1 MVSPD
6 LSTELAAG
14 ARDLAAVRQ
23 AQERPHARVG
33 QPLLEGA
40 AALERRGAPIAGRAG
55 GERGQVHAPGGPPSE
70 PPEPAA
76 RFVRLVAAFAPPPLP
91 EQPARRSG

>member
-40 AALERRGAPIAGRAG
+40 AALERRGALIADRAG
-55 GERGQVHAPGGPPSE
+55 VERDQVHAHV
-70 PPEPAA
+70 EPASEL
-76 RFVRLVAAFAPPPLP
+76 RKPVGVFVRIVDAFD
-91 EQPARRSG
+91 